1 MSLSTIPKIGQ
12 TNLFRIGLQRGLMVL
27 SIHHARYVAVRQC
40 LKALRKGA
48 KLSQIELAARLGE
61 DQSYVSKI
69 ERGDRYV
76 DVLFFVDWCNAC
88 GVQPEEGLK
97 TLLQKC

>member
-1 MSLSTIPKIGQ
+1 M
-12 TNLFRIGLQRGLMVL
+12 MVL
-27 SIHHARYVAVRQC
+27 SIHHVRYVAVRQC
-40 LKALRKGA
+40 LKALRKSA

-76 DVLFFVDWCNAC
+76 DVLFFVDWCNTC

>member
-1 MSLSTIPKIGQ
+1 MTLKA
-12 TNLFRIGLQRGLMVL
+12 
-27 SIHHARYVAVRQC
+27 SIHAGSRGFSGATRYVTLRQC

-48 KLSQIELAARLGE
+48 NLSQIELAARLGE

-88 GVQPEEGLK
+88 GVKPEEGLK
-97 TLLQKC
+97 ALLQKC